1 MSMDQNLDL
10 QIAAL
15 IFLGGTQNLVSGSDH
30 GGVETT
36 SDDEEVEA
44 EPGNTVK
51 HNLQIP
57 ENFFSSEISQDS
69 TLQFNYSMAR
79 R

>member
-1 MSMDQNLDL
+1 MRMDQNLDL

-30 GGVETT
+30 GGVETM

-44 EPGNTVK
+44 EPRNTASLNITDFPLRETILPTIHK
-51 HNLQIP
+51 MM
-57 ENFFSSEISQDS
+57 
-69 TLQFNYSMAR
+69 Y
-79 R
+79 

>member
-1 MSMDQNLDL
+1 MDQNLDL

-30 GGVETT
+30 GGVETM

-44 EPGNTVK
+44 EPRNTA
-51 HNLQIP
+51 
-57 ENFFSSEISQDS
+57 
-69 TLQFNYSMAR
+69 TLNITDFPLRETILPTVHGIMY
-79 R
+79 

>member
-1 MSMDQNLDL
+1 MDQNLDL

-30 GGVETT
+30 GGVETM

-44 EPGNTVK
+44 EPRNTARL
-51 HNLQIP
+51 NITNFPLGETIP
-57 ENFFSSEISQDS
+57 P
-69 TLQFNYSMAR
+69 TVHRMLY
-79 R
+79 

>member
-1 MSMDQNLDL
+1 MDQNLDL

-30 GGVETT
+30 GGVETM

-44 EPGNTVK
+44 EPRNTA
-51 HNLQIP
+51 
-57 ENFFSSEISQDS
+57 
-69 TLQFNYSMAR
+69 TLNITDFPLRETILPTVHGILY
-79 R
+79 

>member
-1 MSMDQNLDL
+1 MDQNLDL

-30 GGVETT
+30 GGVETM

-44 EPGNTVK
+44 EPRNTAR
-51 HNLQIP
+51 LIIT
-57 ENFFSSEISQDS
+57 NFPLGETILP
-69 TLQFNYSMAR
+69 TVHRMLY
-79 R
+79 

>member
-1 MSMDQNLDL
+1 MDQNLDL

-44 EPGNTVK
+44 EPGNTIK

-57 ENFFSSEISQDS
+57 ALLTSTTCISSLVIANAVQE
-69 TLQFNYSMAR
+69 L
-79 R
+79 

>member
-1 MSMDQNLDL
+1 MLMDQNLDL

-30 GGVETT
+30 GGVETM

-44 EPGNTVK
+44 EPRNTASLNITDFPLRETILPTIHK
-51 HNLQIP
+51 MM
-57 ENFFSSEISQDS
+57 
-69 TLQFNYSMAR
+69 Y
-79 R
+79 

>member
-1 MSMDQNLDL
+1 MDL

-30 GGVETT
+30 GGVETM

-44 EPGNTVK
+44 EPRNTARL
-51 HNLQIP
+51 NIT
-57 ENFFSSEISQDS
+57 NFPLGETILPTVHRMLYLSLIHI
-69 TLQFNYSMAR
+69 
-79 R
+79 

>member
-1 MSMDQNLDL
+1 MDQNLDL

-30 GGVETT
+30 GGVETM

-44 EPGNTVK
+44 EPRNTA
-51 HNLQIP
+51 
-57 ENFFSSEISQDS
+57 
-69 TLQFNYSMAR
+69 TLNITDFPLRETILPTVHGMMY
-79 R
+79 

>member
-1 MSMDQNLDL
+1 MDQNLDL

-30 GGVETT
+30 GGVETM

-44 EPGNTVK
+44 EPRNT
-51 HNLQIP
+51 
-57 ENFFSSEISQDS
+57 
-69 TLQFNYSMAR
+69 AR
-79 R
+79 LNITDFPLRETILPIVHGILY

>member
-1 MSMDQNLDL
+1 MDQNLDL

-30 GGVETT
+30 GGVETM

-44 EPGNTVK
+44 EPRNTDRLSITDFHLRETILPTVQK
-51 HNLQIP
+51 ML
-57 ENFFSSEISQDS
+57 
-69 TLQFNYSMAR
+69 Y
-79 R
+79 

>member
-1 MSMDQNLDL
+1 MDL

-30 GGVETT
+30 GGVETM

-44 EPGNTVK
+44 EPGNTTK
-51 HNLQIP
+51 HSLQLT
-57 ENFFSSEISQDS
+57 ENFFLFRDF
-69 TLQFNYSMAR
+69 TGLNTPV
-79 R
+79 

>member
-1 MSMDQNLDL
+1 MDQNLDL

-30 GGVETT
+30 GGVETM

-44 EPGNTVK
+44 EPRNTARL
-51 HNLQIP
+51 NII
-57 ENFFSSEISQDS
+57 NFPLGESFLP
-69 TLQFNYSMAR
+69 TVHRMLY
-79 R
+79 

>member
-1 MSMDQNLDL
+1 MDQNLDL

-30 GGVETT
+30 GGVETM

-44 EPGNTVK
+44 EPRNTARLNITNQMPK
-51 HNLQIP
+51 T
-57 ENFFSSEISQDS
+57 SMISITPHLVIQ
-69 TLQFNYSMAR
+69 T
-79 R
+79 

>member
-1 MSMDQNLDL
+1 MDQNLDL

-30 GGVETT
+30 GGVETM

-44 EPGNTVK
+44 EPRNTAR
-51 HNLQIP
+51 L
-57 ENFFSSEISQDS
+57 EINDFPLGE
-69 TLQFNYSMAR
+69 TILPTVHRMLY
-79 R
+79 

>member
-1 MSMDQNLDL
+1 MDQNLDL

-30 GGVETT
+30 GGVETM

-44 EPGNTVK
+44 EPGNTMK
-51 HNLQIP
+51 HSLQLP
-57 ENFFSSEISQDS
+57 ENFFLFRDFSGLN
-69 TLQFNYSMAR
+69 TPV
-79 R
+79 

>member
-1 MSMDQNLDL
+1 MDQNLDL

-30 GGVETT
+30 GGVETM

-44 EPGNTVK
+44 EQRNTARL
-51 HNLQIP
+51 NIT
-57 ENFFSSEISQDS
+57 NFPLGETILP
-69 TLQFNYSMAR
+69 TVHRMLY
-79 R
+79 

>member
-1 MSMDQNLDL
+1 MIDSGIICMDQNLDL

-30 GGVETT
+30 GGVETM

-44 EPGNTVK
+44 EPRNTASLNITDFPLRETILPTVHK
-51 HNLQIP
+51 MM
-57 ENFFSSEISQDS
+57 
-69 TLQFNYSMAR
+69 Y
-79 R
+79 

>member
-1 MSMDQNLDL
+1 MDQNLDL

-44 EPGNTVK
+44 EPGNTIK

-57 ENFFSSEISQDS
+57 DLLTSTTCISSLVIASAVQE
-69 TLQFNYSMAR
+69 L
-79 R
+79 

>member
-1 MSMDQNLDL
+1 MDL

-30 GGVETT
+30 GGVETM

-44 EPGNTVK
+44 EPRNTDRLSITDFPLRETILPTVQK
-51 HNLQIP
+51 ML
-57 ENFFSSEISQDS
+57 
-69 TLQFNYSMAR
+69 Y
-79 R
+79 

>member
-1 MSMDQNLDL
+1 MNQNLDL

-30 GGVETT
+30 GGVETM

-44 EPGNTVK
+44 EPRNTASLNITDFPLRETILPTVHK
-51 HNLQIP
+51 MM
-57 ENFFSSEISQDS
+57 
-69 TLQFNYSMAR
+69 Y
-79 R
+79 

>member
-1 MSMDQNLDL
+1 MDL

-30 GGVETT
+30 GGVETM

-44 EPGNTVK
+44 EPRNTASLNITDFPLRETILPTV
-51 HNLQIP
+51 HGIM
-57 ENFFSSEISQDS
+57 
-69 TLQFNYSMAR
+69 Y
-79 R
+79 

>member
-1 MSMDQNLDL
+1 MDQNLDL

-30 GGVETT
+30 GGVETM

-44 EPGNTVK
+44 EPRNTARLNV
-51 HNLQIP
+51 P
-57 ENFFSSEISQDS
+57 NFPLGETILP
-69 TLQFNYSMAR
+69 TVHRMLY
-79 R
+79 

>member
-1 MSMDQNLDL
+1 MDQNLDL

-30 GGVETT
+30 GGVETM

-44 EPGNTVK
+44 EPRNT
-51 HNLQIP
+51 
-57 ENFFSSEISQDS
+57 
-69 TLQFNYSMAR
+69 AR
-79 R
+79 LNITKFPLGETILPTVHRMLY

>member
-1 MSMDQNLDL
+1 MDQNLDL

-30 GGVETT
+30 GGVETM

-44 EPGNTVK
+44 EPRNTARL
-51 HNLQIP
+51 NTT
-57 ENFFSSEISQDS
+57 NFPLGATILP
-69 TLQFNYSMAR
+69 TVHRMLY
-79 R
+79 

>member
-1 MSMDQNLDL
+1 MDQNLDL

-30 GGVETT
+30 GGVETM

-44 EPGNTVK
+44 EPRNTARVDI
-51 HNLQIP
+51 NDFPLGIP
-57 ENFFSSEISQDS
+57 IFP
-69 TLQFNYSMAR
+69 TVHKMLY
-79 R
+79 

>member
-1 MSMDQNLDL
+1 MDQNLDL

-30 GGVETT
+30 GGVETM

-44 EPGNTVK
+44 EPRNT
-51 HNLQIP
+51 
-57 ENFFSSEISQDS
+57 
-69 TLQFNYSMAR
+69 AR
-79 R
+79 LDINDFPFGITILPTVHKMLY

>member
-1 MSMDQNLDL
+1 MDQNLDL

-30 GGVETT
+30 GGVETM

-44 EPGNTVK
+44 EPRNTAMLNITDFPLREAILPTV
-51 HNLQIP
+51 HRIM
-57 ENFFSSEISQDS
+57 
-69 TLQFNYSMAR
+69 Y
-79 R
+79 

>member
-1 MSMDQNLDL
+1 MDL

-30 GGVETT
+30 GGVETM

-44 EPGNTVK
+44 EPRNTASLNITDFPLRETILPTVHK
-51 HNLQIP
+51 MM
-57 ENFFSSEISQDS
+57 
-69 TLQFNYSMAR
+69 Y
-79 R
+79 

>member
-1 MSMDQNLDL
+1 MDQNLDL

-30 GGVETT
+30 GGVETM

-44 EPGNTVK
+44 EPRNTARLNITNQMSK
-51 HNLQIP
+51 T
-57 ENFFSSEISQDS
+57 SMISITPHLVIQ
-69 TLQFNYSMAR
+69 T
-79 R
+79 

>member
-1 MSMDQNLDL
+1 MDQNLDL

-36 SDDEEVEA
+36 SDDEEVET
-44 EPGNTVK
+44 EPGNTIK

-57 ENFFSSEISQDS
+57 DLLTSTTCMSSIVITNAVQE
-69 TLQFNYSMAR
+69 L
-79 R
+79 

>member
-1 MSMDQNLDL
+1 MDQNLDL

-30 GGVETT
+30 GGVETM

-44 EPGNTVK
+44 EPRNTASLNITDFPLRETILPTVHK
-51 HNLQIP
+51 MM
-57 ENFFSSEISQDS
+57 
-69 TLQFNYSMAR
+69 Y
-79 R
+79 